1 MRTLNITLLCNKQ
14 LSSFARIQLG
24 SLMGYRMITSERCA
38 INSELDYNFL
48 PLRYNG
54 EDYSFCRNF

>member
-14 LSSFARIQLG
+14 LSSFARSG